1 MREIQAVV
9 CRVRE
14 HALELLRAQIAVA
27 FSDDPRSPAT
37 DQLTRF
43 ALAAIDGAFVA
54 GQADRGAMLEH
65 LLQPLAPSL
74 VAARRPLLAKAG

>member
-1 MREIQAVV
+1 M

-27 FSDDPRSPAT
+27 FGDDPQSPVT
-37 DQLTRF
+37 DQLERF

-54 GQADRGAMLEH
+54 GQSDRGATLEH
-65 LLQPLAPSL
+65 LLQPLVPSL
-74 VAARRPLLAKAG
+74 AASRRTLLARQSRTGRQP